1 MFADKMK
8 AVFKNLFLVL
18 KNPNAFLLLFLILIV
33 FFVPVLSFMYHKVT
47 YELLFS
53 CIFLL
58 SALAL
63 KHKRKKT
70 LISFSLF
77 LIIFIWIAY
86 NINLPLLSLV
96 ARATQGLSFVYIIIS
111 LIRQTAAA
119 KDVNVSVIADSISG
133 YLLVGIIYTIIAY
146 QISQSIPDSYHF
158 PEGTDFEEQARMS
171 KVFYYTFVT
180 YSSTGYGDITPVL
193 PAARSF
199 ATLISVTGQMY
210 VAIIIALLVGKFS
223 SRQMDD

>member
-1 MFADKMK
+1 MVT
-8 AVFKNLFLVL
+8 AVK
-18 KNPNAFLLLFLILIV
+18 KIINPNSLLLLCLILIV
-33 FFVPVLSFMYHKVT
+33 FFVPIVQVAYHKAA

-53 CIFLL
+53 GIFLL
-58 SALAL
+58 SSLSL
-63 KHKRKKT
+63 KHKRKKA
-70 LISFSLF
+70 LIAFSVLLVF
-77 LIIFIWIAY
+77 FIWIAY
-86 NINLPLLSLV
+86 KINLPLLSFA
-96 ARATQGLSFVYIIIS
+96 ARTVQVLSFVFIIIS

-119 KDVNVSVIADSISG
+119 KNVNISVIADSISG
-133 YLLVGIIYTIIAY
+133 YLLVGIIYTIVAY
-146 QISQSIPDSYHF
+146 QISMSFSDAYHF

-171 KVFYYTFVT
+171 KMFYYTFVT

-223 SRQMDD
+223 SKSTND